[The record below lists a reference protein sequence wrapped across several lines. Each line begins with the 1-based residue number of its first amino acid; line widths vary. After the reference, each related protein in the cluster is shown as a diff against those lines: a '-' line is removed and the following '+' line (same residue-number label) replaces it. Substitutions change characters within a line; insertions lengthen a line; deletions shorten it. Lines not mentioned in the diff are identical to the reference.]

1 MHVERKLGEL
11 AHRLDDLRAKGEVRH
26 EAAVHHIDVNPVG
39 AAFLEHR
46 DFIGKLREIGA
57 QNRWRD
63 PNAHSG
69 FGEAG
74 RGSEAGAGAVAG
86 GGGGALM
93 PVSILIDG
101 GCGKWE
107 MVRFT
112 APAAAVVRA
121 GAGVCL
127 VTVLS
132 LWRYRWMRD

>member
-11 AHRLDDLRAKGEVRH
+11 AHRLDDLRAKGEVWH

-46 DFIGKLREIGA
+46 DFIGELREIGA
-57 QNRWRD
+57 ENRWRD
-63 PNAHSG
+63 PNGHSR

-74 RGSEAGAGAVAG
+74 RGSEAAAAGAVAG

-101 GCGKWE
+101 GGGKWE
-107 MVRFT
+107 IVRFT
-112 APAAAVVRA
+112 
-121 GAGVCL
+121 
-127 VTVLS
+127 
-132 LWRYRWMRD
+132 